1 MTDIRTLVDLQDK
14 VLRRTANIQKLT
26 EVEQINLK
34 TQWTDLL
41 QNLLDYG
48 NKHYLNFSL
57 ARDGSRGR

>member
-34 TQWTDLL
+34 TQRTDLL

-48 NKHYLNFSL
+48 NKH
-57 ARDGSRGR
+57 GSRGR